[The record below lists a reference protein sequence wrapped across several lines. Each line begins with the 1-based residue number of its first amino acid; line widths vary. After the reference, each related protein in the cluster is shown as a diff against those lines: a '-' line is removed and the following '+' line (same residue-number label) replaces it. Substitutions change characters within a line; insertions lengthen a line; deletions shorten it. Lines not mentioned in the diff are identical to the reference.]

1 MTFDDF
7 FATWSRRVSQC
18 SGCENHKITTVR
30 LQDPHNTTLH
40 YIRINIDIGANR
52 VPLNVTGFSEV
63 TMFNIQWRLIAAVE
77 FVPGHFKTWVNVNLE
92 WKIIDDSVI
101 NDAKRLKTNILC
113 YRMLLYQRIE

>member
-1 MTFDDF
+1 MGRVTL
-7 FATWSRRVSQC
+7 WGSRYIIKRYLWQLL
-18 SGCENHKITTVR
+18 KI
-30 LQDPHNTTLH
+30 
-40 YIRINIDIGANR
+40 YIISY
-52 VPLNVTGFSEV
+52 SEV